1 MLAEA
6 LLLASVVSAK
16 TTGPDPCVKKTKS
29 GYDEPATWTA
39 LRDCQDKALD
49 KYVSAHRDM
58 SDAEA
63 AKADDFQ
70 RAEVQD
76 YLKRHPD
83 RTADSGGSGVSV
95 MPSGPAAAAE
105 EPDIAELQTALNKE
119 AGDGRNGLTPQMAG
133 QIADF
138 LQKKQGGESQDMQ
151 DLLQSL
157 QRDGG
162 NLSDESA
169 LRLKHAARDAKQAG
183 LELNIDPKVRDWLL
197 DPSTDPKVQL
207 PPPGSN

>member
-16 TTGPDPCVKKTKS
+16 YSGPEPCVKRTKS
-29 GYDEPATWTA
+29 GYDEPATWAA
-39 LRDCQDKALD
+39 LRNCQDKAMD

-58 SDAEA
+58 SDADA

-83 RTADSGGSGVSV
+83 RAADSGGSGVSV
-95 MPSGPAAAAE
+95 MPSAPPAAAEDSDAA
-105 EPDIAELQTALNKE
+105 DLQATLNKE
-119 AGDGRNGLTPQMAG
+119 AGDGKNGLTPQMAG

-138 LQKKQGGESQDMQ
+138 LQKKQGGESADMQ
-151 DLLQSL
+151 GLLQSL

-169 LRLKHAARDAKQAG
+169 LRLKRAARDAKQAG

-197 DPSTDPKVQL
+197 DPSTDPKIQL

>member
-1 MLAEA
+1 MFAEA
-6 LLLASVVSAK
+6 LLLASVASAK
-16 TTGPDPCVKKTKS
+16 TSGPEACVKRTKS
-29 GYDEPATWTA
+29 GYDEPATWAA
-39 LRDCQDKALD
+39 LRDCQDKALE
-49 KYVSAHRDM
+49 KFVSAHRDM

-83 RTADSGGSGVSV
+83 RAGDSGGGGVSV
-95 MPSGPAAAAE
+95 MPSGPPAAAE
-105 EPDIAELQTALNKE
+105 DPDIAELQTTLNKE
-119 AGDGRNGLTPQMAG
+119 AGDGKNGLTPQMAG

-157 QRDGG
+157 KRDGG

-169 LRLKHAARDAKQAG
+169 LRLKRAARDAKQTG
-183 LELNIDPKVRDWLL
+183 LELNIDPKIRDWLL

-207 PPPGSN
+207 PASDTN